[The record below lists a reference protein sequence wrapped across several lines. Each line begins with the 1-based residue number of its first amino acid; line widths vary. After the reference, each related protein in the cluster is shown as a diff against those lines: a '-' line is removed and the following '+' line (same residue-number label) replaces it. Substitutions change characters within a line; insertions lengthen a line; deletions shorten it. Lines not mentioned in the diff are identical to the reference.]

1 MKIETDDW
9 LPLAEAMPLLK
20 MSARAARRLAA
31 DMGLVQE
38 FFGVKCMR
46 RADVAVLNAHKRQ
59 RGNQDWIAPGTLA
72 GKAAAKDVQSRM
84 ARMAKQGLTAAEKRR
99 NAFLSSGQARSGSKL
114 NDEN

>member
-31 DMGLVQE
+31 DMNLVQE
-38 FFGVKCMR
+38 FFGVKCIR

-59 RGNQDWIAPGTLA
+59 RGNQDWIASSALA
-72 GKAAAKDVQSRM
+72 GAASLKAVESRLARVAKRGM
-84 ARMAKQGLTAAEKRR
+84 TAAEKRR
-99 NAFLSSGQARSGSKL
+99 NAFLSSGKARSGAKL
-114 NDEN
+114 DDAT